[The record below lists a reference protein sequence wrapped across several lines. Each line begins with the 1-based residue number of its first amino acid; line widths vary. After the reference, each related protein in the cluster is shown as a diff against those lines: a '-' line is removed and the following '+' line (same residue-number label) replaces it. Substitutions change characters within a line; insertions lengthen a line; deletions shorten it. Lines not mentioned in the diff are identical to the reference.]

1 MFIIQPTAG
10 WVPFLTHIPH
20 LPGRASSLLWL
31 EPGGLLLLRCNTST
45 QVGVAHPCVLW
56 QVMAMLF
63 CGISCPCA
71 IGELHG
77 KTIHLTLHS
86 WTPQHLPRL
95 WLNFSLWERAT
106 SATTLQWSERF
117 VENSVKSSG
126 KRPQGQEFGQP
137 PSPHSLQRGRTK
149 QKARKASHKENMA
162 VTIVAD
168 CCSLDEIR
176 AVEFLRWAGSLGSR
190 TALHQMQCT
199 AKCWKRNN
207 FSQWIGLNNSS
218 SFTQGDKPKK

>member
-31 EPGGLLLLRCNTST
+31 EPGGLVLLRCNTST
-45 QVGVAHPCVLW
+45 QDTSTSMCLVAGHGNAFLWYLLSLCHWWTPC
-56 QVMAMLF
+56 
-63 CGISCPCA
+63 
-71 IGELHG
+71 

-86 WTPQHLPRL
+86 WTPQHLSRL

-162 VTIVAD
+162 VTIAAD

-199 AKCWKRNN
+199 AKRWKRNN